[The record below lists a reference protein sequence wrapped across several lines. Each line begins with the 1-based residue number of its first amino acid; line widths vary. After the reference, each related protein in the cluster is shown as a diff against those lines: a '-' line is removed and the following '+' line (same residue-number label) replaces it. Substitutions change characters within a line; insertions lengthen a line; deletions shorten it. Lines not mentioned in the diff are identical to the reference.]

1 MIHTYSQPF
10 QSNNLIFEMSK
21 ESAQIYNKAIQLHK
35 DGAKF
40 DQIGKIIDDEF
51 KTSYLQSQSR
61 QASYQQYVKDFK
73 AYTKALKAFNI
84 DPKNFSGE
92 PKPPHKERFL
102 KTIYFK
108 ESAIRFKDGELILSV
123 KKPNQPIKVR
133 WNKDLGIPNF
143 VTITYDVH
151 TGWKI
156 NIVVESKDPEQLTYN
171 TSKVMSID
179 LGVKRI
185 ATTFDGINTKT
196 YSGKEF
202 IALNQLRNKLLAK
215 TQSKYANTKK
225 DSRRRKYLKRAY
237 RRNCQKIKNKEKD
250 ILHKYSRQIVN
261 DATEN
266 KIDIIV
272 IGDCSNI
279 HNKTNLGVKNNQKIQ
294 QNPEQKLKDYVSYK
308 FQSTGKSAKVA
319 SERRTSKTCPRC
331 NHVHERSPK
340 GRTFVCK
347 ECGFTFDRDGVGS
360 VNIYRLEVSFNHV
373 EWLDVIGR
381 LTRPLGVKYRP
392 NLSCRH
398 LKDVCVS

>member
-10 QSNNLIFEMSK
+10 QSNNLIFELSK

-40 DQIGKIIDDEF
+40 DQIGEIIDDEF
-51 KTSYLQSQSR
+51 KTSCLQSQSR

-133 WNKDLGIPNF
+133 WNKDLGTPNF

-225 DSRRRKYLKRAY
+225 VITLK
-237 RRNCQKIKNKEKD
+237 KITFKK
-250 ILHKYSRQIVN
+250 
-261 DATEN
+261 
-266 KIDIIV
+266 
-272 IGDCSNI
+272 SNN
-279 HNKTNLGVKNNQKIQ
+279 HNL
-294 QNPEQKLKDYVSYK
+294 YK
-308 FQSTGKSAKVA
+308 S
-319 SERRTSKTCPRC
+319 
-331 NHVHERSPK
+331 
-340 GRTFVCK
+340 
-347 ECGFTFDRDGVGS
+347 
-360 VNIYRLEVSFNHV
+360 
-373 EWLDVIGR
+373 
-381 LTRPLGVKYRP
+381 
-392 NLSCRH
+392 
-398 LKDVCVS
+398 